1 MKKNS
6 ATVQIKQIAEQVG
19 MSPSTVSIVLNGR
32 GDEMRIA
39 KGTQKRIQEAA
50 REMNY
55 HPNIYARRL
64 RGASDRLPNQI
75 IAVFWNDSFMEGAM
89 ASFFKGASA
98 AAERNGY
105 RVEFVIRLFR
115 NGRLSEHREAMSI
128 QKYNGI
134 IIAGPSGEDVEF
146 IDGEEFDV
154 PLVLSSRFSEK
165 NSSVYADGYLVGKEC
180 ARLFAQK
187 GIRTAGFIGSNK
199 VTGSASLRELGFFNT
214 CRELGIEVRPEWVV
228 REEIMDMEGGYRS
241 ARELLGLKERPEAL
255 FVIYDTMALGV
266 LFALMEA
273 GIDIPREMA
282 MVVYGINRML
292 QQTSPS
298 ITMIGNSVEA
308 VGENSVELLMTII
321 NNNITMPVNR
331 LIQPLYVF
339 GDSFPLEEGMKT
351 K

>member
-39 KGTQKRIQEAA
+39 QETQKKIQEAA
-50 REMNY
+50 KKMNY

-64 RGASDRLPNQI
+64 RGASGKQPNQI
-75 IAVFWNDSFMEGAM
+75 IAVFWNDSFMEGSM
-89 ASFFKGASA
+89 ANFFKGAVSA
-98 AAERNGY
+98 AEKNGY
-105 RVEFVIRLFR
+105 QVEFVIRLFQS
-115 NGRLSEHREAMSI
+115 GRLSEHREAMSM

-134 IIAGPSGEDVEF
+134 IVAGPSGEDVEF
-146 IDGEEFDV
+146 IDGEQFDV

-165 NSSVYADGYLVGKEC
+165 SSSVYTDGYLVGKEC
-180 ARLFAQK
+180 ARLFSKK
-187 GIRTAGFIGSNK
+187 GIKMAGFIGGYK
-199 VTGSASLRELGFFNT
+199 GTGSASLRELGFFNT
-214 CRELGIEVRPEWVV
+214 CEELGIEVRSEWVE
-228 REEIMDMEGGYRS
+228 RSEIRDMEGGYRC
-241 ARELLGLKERPEAL
+241 ARALLAQKERPEAL
-255 FVIYDTMALGV
+255 FVTYDTMALGV

-273 GIDIPREMA
+273 GIDIPGEMA
-282 MVVYGINRML
+282 MVIYGINRML

-298 ITMIGNSVEA
+298 ITMIGSSVEA
-308 VGENSVELLMTII
+308 VGQNSVELLMTII

-331 LIQPLYVF
+331 LIQPLYIF
-339 GDSFPLEEGMKT
+339 GDSFSLEEKE